1 VFGDGKVLPER
12 RRTVL
17 VPLVR
22 MKKHNIFIRNNIN
35 KVIDIKVELMTFDGL
50 QPFLDP
56 DEVFHSEIINEFIV
70 DHHIE
75 KFGVRILVLFFD
87 TFIFP
92 LFDFLRHALK
102 VQISAA
108 HWACW

>member
-1 VFGDGKVLPER
+1 MKEHDIVIGD
-12 RRTVL
+12 
-17 VPLVR
+17 
-22 MKKHNIFIRNNIN
+22 NIDQI
-35 KVIDIKVELMTFDGL
+35 IDIKIKLVTFDGL

-56 DEVFHSEIINEFIV
+56 DEIFHGEIVDEIII

-75 KFGVRILVLFFD
+75 EFSVRILVLFFD

-92 LFDFLRHALK
+92 LFDFLGHALK

-108 HWACW
+108 HWAGL